1 MPVSG
6 PLRRP
11 RIRAPTPLVAAANRD
26 MCAEAAA
33 TRFRTDL
40 LFILN
45 VIHPRLPPLWERP
58 EDVPILARHY
68 WRIAAERVG
77 SRALGTDRVLEWTV
91 GNHLRHTKFI
101 ALRDDK
107 VADQVRRE

>member
-1 MPVSG
+1 MRVAQQQEV
-6 PLRRP
+6 RRVGETFS
-11 RIRAPTPLVAAANRD
+11 RKVDVRLVAAANRD
-26 MCAEAAA
+26 MRAEAAA

-45 VIHPRLPPLWERP
+45 VIHPRLPPLRERP

-77 SRALGTDRVLEWTV
+77 SRALGTDRVLE
-91 GNHLRHTKFI
+91 
-101 ALRDDK
+101 
-107 VADQVRRE
+107 